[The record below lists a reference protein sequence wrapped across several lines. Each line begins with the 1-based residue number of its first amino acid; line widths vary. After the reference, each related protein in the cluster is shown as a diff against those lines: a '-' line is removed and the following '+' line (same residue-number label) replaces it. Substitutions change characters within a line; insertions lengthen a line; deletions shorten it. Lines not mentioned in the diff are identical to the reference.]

1 MSVVTPAC
9 CHTHLA
15 KSAHHASFWFAM
27 LKRASRPQPS
37 ALGDCAPTSVLYG
50 SQSTPRKLVAAGVS
64 PTPTWLSAMLAIDP
78 AMALLA
84 PPATVTGEAGG
95 AATHN
100 ARSRAARA
108 GAPMRRCR
116 TCRNRFWS
124 SQSGIRSHG
133 TGEELGPGVP
143 LGPAGPVG
151 LAPSVL
157 VACWRP
163 AGPY

>member
-64 PTPTWLSAMLAIDP
+64 PTPTWLSAMLAIDRP
-78 AMALLA
+78 TALLT
-84 PPATVTGEAGG
+84 PPATAAAGG
-95 AATHN
+95 AAAAQN
-100 ARSRAARA
+100 ANGRAARA
-108 GAPMRRCR
+108 
-116 TCRNRFWS
+116 S
-124 SQSGIRSHG
+124 
-133 TGEELGPGVP
+133 
-143 LGPAGPVG
+143 
-151 LAPSVL
+151 
-157 VACWRP
+157 
-163 AGPY
+163 